1 MQVLNLNLILISM
14 SFIEWFYIFLFSN
27 LIIFFGSQKLFR
39 LAGVPGWH
47 AIIPFYNVV
56 KHLDIIKRPRWW
68 LILCIIPVINLLII
82 PVIWVELVKRFNH
95 NSRFDRLLVILTL
108 GLYIFYISY
117 ISKKTK
123 IVEEISFSGFERSL
137 GSFIFAIVIATI
149 VHNYFL
155 QPFVIPTGSL
165 EKTLRVGDFLLVSKF
180 HYGARVPSTVITLP
194 MVHDTI
200 PIIKTRSYLKN
211 PQLPY
216 IRIPGFQEIK
226 NNDIVV
232 FNWPADTVRR
242 FFIKEKGVIK
252 PRDKKSNYVKR
263 AIGTPGDTF
272 QIKDGIILINGKK
285 NKLPDRA
292 KPIFKY
298 EIKSGQG
305 VSSSKLLELE
315 IDGFMRKFV
324 IKNLNQRS
332 YEEISN
338 YILSISNTNDNEYLV
353 YTDDSGI
360 PFNII
365 RDNNIIISELI
376 DNTKEISLTFEDATM
391 IENSKLFDTIFRVTQ
406 EEGVSNLNFFPN
418 NKNFDWNNDHFG
430 PIYIPKKGD
439 IIKIDTNNI
448 PIYKKI
454 IKDYE
459 INDVEILN
467 GKIIINGQE
476 QESYTFKQDYYWMMG
491 DNRYNS
497 EDSRVWGFVPFDHV
511 LGKPVFIWMSIDG
524 LFNGIKNWNFRWDRI
539 FTTIGFEGK
548 PRSYFPHFIVFIGLW
563 QIYVF
568 IKRRR
573 KTRV

>member
-1 MQVLNLNLILISM
+1 M
-14 SFIEWFYIFLFSN
+14 SFIEWIYFFLIYNGLIFA
-27 LIIFFGSQKLFR
+27 GSQKLFR

-47 AIIPFYNVV
+47 AIIPFYNII
-56 KHLDIIKRPRWW
+56 KHLDIIQRPRWW
-68 LILCIIPVINLLII
+68 IILVFIPVINLLMI
-82 PVIWVELVKRFNH
+82 PVVWVEFIKRFNH
-95 NSRFDRLLVILTL
+95 NSKIDRILVILTL
-108 GLYIFYISY
+108 GFYFFYISY
-117 ISKKTK
+117 VSSKTK
-123 IVEEISFSGFERSL
+123 LVKEISFSGFERSI

-180 HYGARVPSTVITLP
+180 HYGARVPSTVVTLP

-200 PIIKTRSYLKN
+200 PIIKTRSYLKS

-232 FNWPADTVRR
+232 FNWPADTVRK
-242 FFIKEKGVIK
+242 FFVKEKGVIK

-263 AIGTPGDTF
+263 ALGIPGDTIE
-272 QIKDGIILINGKK
+272 IKDGIIFINGKK
-285 NKLPDRA
+285 NVLPDRA
-292 KPIFKY
+292 KPIFTYNIRSEK
-298 EIKSGQG
+298 G
-305 VSSSKLLELE
+305 VSSNKLKE
-315 IDGFMRKFV
+315 IGIEGFIRKFI
-324 IKNLNQRS
+324 IKNLTPRS

-360 PFNII
+360 PLSII
-365 RDNNIIISELI
+365 RDNNITISELI
-376 DNTKEISLTFEDATM
+376 DSTREISLTYEDAFK
-391 IENSKLFDTIFRVTQ
+391 IENSNLFDTIYRVTQ
-406 EEGVSNLNFFPN
+406 SKGVSNLNFFPN
-418 NKNFDWNNDHFG
+418 NNNFKWNNDYLG

-439 IIKIDTNNI
+439 QIDLSLDNL
-448 PIYKKI
+448 PLYKKI

-459 INDVEILN
+459 FNDIEISN
-467 GKIIINGQE
+467 GRIIINNEE
-476 QESYTFKQDYYWMMG
+476 QNSYTFKQDYYWMMG

-524 LFNGIKNWNFRWDRI
+524 LFNGIQNWKFRWDRI
-539 FTTIGFEGK
+539 FTTIGLDGE
-548 PRSYFPHFIVFIGLW
+548 PRSYLPHFIVFIFLW
-563 QIYVF
+563 QLYVF
-568 IKRRR
+568 IKRR
-573 KTRV
+573 KSKN

>member
-1 MQVLNLNLILISM
+1 M
-14 SFIEWFYIFLFSN
+14 SFIEWIYFFLIYNGLIFA
-27 LIIFFGSQKLFR
+27 GSQKLFR

-47 AIIPFYNVV
+47 AIIPLYNII
-56 KHLDIIKRPRWW
+56 KHLDIIQRPRWW
-68 LILCIIPVINLLII
+68 IILVFIPVINLLMI
-82 PVIWVELVKRFNH
+82 PVVWVEFIKRFNH
-95 NSRFDRLLVILTL
+95 NSKIDRILVILTL
-108 GLYIFYISY
+108 GFYFFYISY
-117 ISKKTK
+117 ASSKTK
-123 IVEEISFSGFERSL
+123 LVEEISFSGFEKSI

-180 HYGARVPSTVITLP
+180 HYGARVPSTVVTLP

-200 PIIKTRSYLKN
+200 PIIKTRSYLKS

-242 FFIKEKGVIK
+242 FFVKEKGVIK

-263 AIGTPGDTF
+263 ALGIPGDTIE
-272 QIKDGIILINGKK
+272 IKDGIIFINGKK
-285 NKLPDRA
+285 NVLPDRA
-292 KPIFKY
+292 KPIFTYNIRAEK
-298 EIKSGQG
+298 G
-305 VSSSKLLELE
+305 VSSNKLKE
-315 IDGFMRKFV
+315 IGIEGFIRKFI
-324 IKNLNQRS
+324 IKNLTPRS

-360 PFNII
+360 PLSII
-365 RDNNIIISELI
+365 RENNLIISELI
-376 DNTKEISLTFEDATM
+376 DSSREISLTYEDAFK
-391 IENSKLFDTIFRVTQ
+391 IENSNVFDTIYRVTQ
-406 EEGVSNLNFFPN
+406 SKDVSNLNFFPN
-418 NKNFDWNNDHFG
+418 NKDFNWNNDYMG

-439 IIKIDTNNI
+439 KIDLSLDNL
-448 PIYKKI
+448 PLYKKI

-459 INDVEILN
+459 FNDIEISN
-467 GKIIINGQE
+467 GKIIINNKE
-476 QESYTFKQDYYWMMG
+476 QDSYTFKQDYYWMMG

-524 LFNGIKNWNFRWDRI
+524 LFNGIQNWKFRWDRI
-539 FTTIGFEGK
+539 FTTIGLDGE
-548 PRSYFPHFIVFIGLW
+548 PRSYFPHFIALMVLW
-563 QIYVF
+563 QLFVF
-568 IKRRR
+568 IKRR
-573 KTRV
+573 KSKN

>member
-1 MQVLNLNLILISM
+1 M
-14 SFIEWFYIFLFSN
+14 SFIEWIYYFLIYNGLIFA
-27 LIIFFGSQKLFR
+27 GSQKLFR

-47 AIIPFYNVV
+47 AIIPFYNII
-56 KHLDIIKRPRWW
+56 KHLDIIQRPRWW
-68 LILCIIPVINLLII
+68 IILVFIPVINLLMI
-82 PVIWVELVKRFNH
+82 PVVWVEFIKRFNH
-95 NSRFDRLLVILTL
+95 NSKIDRILVILTL
-108 GLYIFYISY
+108 GFYFFYISY
-117 ISKKTK
+117 ASSKTK
-123 IVEEISFSGFERSL
+123 LVEEISFSGFERSI

-180 HYGARVPSTVITLP
+180 HYGARVPSTVVTLP

-200 PIIKTRSYLKN
+200 PIIKTRSYLKS

-242 FFIKEKGVIK
+242 FFVKEKGVIK

-263 AIGTPGDTF
+263 ALGIPGDTIE
-272 QIKDGIILINGKK
+272 IKDGIIFINGKK
-285 NKLPDRA
+285 NVLPDRA
-292 KPIFKY
+292 KPIFTYNIRSEK
-298 EIKSGQG
+298 G
-305 VSSSKLLELE
+305 VSSNKLKE
-315 IDGFMRKFV
+315 IGIEGFIRKFI
-324 IKNLNQRS
+324 IKNLTPRS

-360 PFNII
+360 PLSII
-365 RDNNIIISELI
+365 RDNNINISELI
-376 DNTKEISLTFEDATM
+376 DSTREISLTYEDAFKV
-391 IENSKLFDTIFRVTQ
+391 EDSNLFDTIYRVTQ
-406 EEGVSNLNFFPN
+406 SKGVSNLNFFPN
-418 NKNFDWNNDHFG
+418 NNNFKWNNDYLG

-439 IIKIDTNNI
+439 QIDLSLDNL
-448 PIYKKI
+448 PLYKKI

-459 INDVEILN
+459 FNDIEISN
-467 GKIIINGQE
+467 GRIIINSEE
-476 QESYTFKQDYYWMMG
+476 QDSYTFKQDYYWMMG

-497 EDSRVWGFVPFDHV
+497 EDSRVWGFVPYDHV

-524 LFNGIKNWNFRWDRI
+524 LFEGIENWKIRWDRV
-539 FTTIGFEGK
+539 FTTVGLDGE
-548 PRSYFPHFIVFIGLW
+548 PRSYFPHFIIFILLW
-563 QIYVF
+563 QVYVF
-568 IKRRR
+568 ILKRR
-573 KTRV
+573 KKSKSDPLT

>member
-1 MQVLNLNLILISM
+1 M
-14 SFIEWFYIFLFSN
+14 SFIEWIYFFLIYNGLIFA
-27 LIIFFGSQKLFR
+27 GSQKLFR

-47 AIIPFYNVV
+47 AVIPFYNII
-56 KHLDIIKRPRWW
+56 KHLDIIQRPRWW
-68 LILCIIPVINLLII
+68 IILVFIPVINLLMI
-82 PVIWVELVKRFNH
+82 PVVWVEFIKRFNH
-95 NSRFDRLLVILTL
+95 NSKIDRILVILTL
-108 GLYIFYISY
+108 GFYFFYISY
-117 ISKKTK
+117 VSSKTK
-123 IVEEISFSGFERSL
+123 LVKEISFSGFERSI

-180 HYGARVPSTVITLP
+180 HYGARVPSTIVTLP

-200 PIIKTRSYLKN
+200 PIIKTRSYLKS

-232 FNWPADTVRR
+232 FNWPADTVRK
-242 FFIKEKGVIK
+242 FFVKEKGVIK

-263 AIGTPGDTF
+263 ALGIPGDTIE
-272 QIKDGIILINGKK
+272 IKDGIIFINGKK
-285 NKLPDRA
+285 NVLPDRA
-292 KPIFKY
+292 KPIFTYNIRSEK
-298 EIKSGQG
+298 G
-305 VSSSKLLELE
+305 VSSNKLKE
-315 IDGFMRKFV
+315 IGIEGFIRKFI
-324 IKNLNQRS
+324 IKNLTPRS

-360 PFNII
+360 PLSII
-365 RDNNIIISELI
+365 RDNNITISELI
-376 DNTKEISLTFEDATM
+376 DSTREISLTYEDAFK
-391 IENSKLFDTIFRVTQ
+391 IENSNLFDTIYRVTQ
-406 EEGVSNLNFFPN
+406 SKGVSNLNFFPN
-418 NKNFDWNNDHFG
+418 NNNFKWNNDYLG

-439 IIKIDTNNI
+439 QIDLSLDNL
-448 PIYKKI
+448 PLYKKI

-459 INDVEILN
+459 FNDIEISN
-467 GKIIINGQE
+467 GRIIINSKE
-476 QESYTFKQDYYWMMG
+476 QDSYIFKQDYYWMMG

-524 LFNGIKNWNFRWDRI
+524 LFNGIQNWKFRWDRI
-539 FTTIGFEGK
+539 FTTIGLDGE
-548 PRSYFPHFIVFIGLW
+548 PRSYLPHFILFIFLW
-563 QIYVF
+563 KLNAF
-568 IKRRR
+568 IKRR
-573 KTRV
+573 KSKS

>member
-1 MQVLNLNLILISM
+1 M
-14 SFIEWFYIFLFSN
+14 SFIEWIYFFLIYNGLIFA
-27 LIIFFGSQKLFR
+27 GSQKLFR

-47 AIIPFYNVV
+47 AIIPFYNII
-56 KHLDIIKRPRWW
+56 KHLDIIQRPRWW
-68 LILCIIPVINLLII
+68 IILVFIPVINLLMI
-82 PVIWVELVKRFNH
+82 PVIWVEFIKRFNH
-95 NSRFDRLLVILTL
+95 NSKIDRILVILTL
-108 GLYIFYISY
+108 GFYFFYISY
-117 ISKKTK
+117 VSSKTK
-123 IVEEISFSGFERSL
+123 LVKEISFSGFERTI

-180 HYGARVPSTVITLP
+180 HYGARVPSTVVTLP

-200 PIIKTRSYLKN
+200 PIIKTRSYLKS

-232 FNWPADTVRR
+232 FNWPADTVRK
-242 FFIKEKGVIK
+242 FFVKEKGVIK

-263 AIGTPGDTF
+263 ALGIPGDTIE
-272 QIKDGIILINGKK
+272 IKDGIIFINGKK
-285 NKLPDRA
+285 NVLPDRA
-292 KPIFKY
+292 KPIFTYNIRAEK
-298 EIKSGQG
+298 G
-305 VSSSKLLELE
+305 VSSNKLKE
-315 IDGFMRKFV
+315 IGIEGFIRKFI
-324 IKNLNQRS
+324 IKNLTPRS

-360 PFNII
+360 PLSII
-365 RDNNIIISELI
+365 RDNNINISELI
-376 DNTKEISLTFEDATM
+376 DSKREISLTYEDAFKV
-391 IENSKLFDTIFRVTQ
+391 ENSNLFDTIYRVTQ
-406 EEGVSNLNFFPN
+406 SKGVSNLNFFPN
-418 NKNFDWNNDHFG
+418 NNNFKWNNDYLG

-439 IIKIDTNNI
+439 QIDLSLDNL
-448 PIYKKI
+448 PLYKKI

-459 INDVEILN
+459 FNDIEISN
-467 GKIIINGQE
+467 GRIIINSEE
-476 QESYTFKQDYYWMMG
+476 QDSYTFKQDYYWMMG

-524 LFNGIKNWNFRWDRI
+524 LFNGIQNWKFRWDRI
-539 FTTIGFEGK
+539 FTTIGLDGE
-548 PRSYFPHFIVFIGLW
+548 PRSYLPHFIVFIFLW
-563 QIYVF
+563 QLYVF
-568 IKRRR
+568 IKRR
-573 KTRV
+573 KSKN